1 MPTKDAAPSQ
11 PLQNPDQLNNAIRLT
26 SASSWILL
34 AVLTLC
40 IGAIVIWSMVG
51 RLLVYVHGPGVLELA
66 GGDISVVEATATG
79 EIKEI
84 LVQVGDSVKA
94 GDTMFKVDLTAISA
108 QNDGAR
114 KTLTQQQAELDSYT
128 KTSDRDIKIR
138 KENLD
143 QQIKFLNSYIANQHN
158 NESQLSE
165 IYKSNQ
171 DLFKKGLIAQPV
183 LQQSFERLIDVQQDI
198 GNRVSQIADLK
209 LQQIEFEDSVARYVS
224 ELNIQVAK
232 TQGQLNDL
240 DAQLQFGGA
249 ILAPSSGVVT
259 ELATEVGRVVDEG
272 VELGAIQS
280 GDRTLDAQGYM
291 PIGKGKQVEV
301 GMLAEIS
308 PTSVERN
315 IYGSIRGTVTRVSRL
330 PVTKAVL
337 ENRLGNTSLADQL
350 MAQGA
355 PIGITLRLE
364 EDSAT
369 ESGLRWTSSEGPPV
383 ELSAGT
389 TVDVRVLTEQRRPIT
404 LLLPVLQTWFT
415 VQ

>member
-34 AVLTLC
+34 AVLALC

-108 QNDGAR
+108 QHDGAR

>member
-1 MPTKDAAPSQ
+1 MPKKDAAPTQ

-34 AVLTLC
+34 AVLSLC
-40 IGAIVIWSMVG
+40 IGSIVIWSMVG
-51 RLLVYVHGPGVLELA
+51 RLLVYVHGPGVLELT

-84 LVQVGDSVKA
+84 LVQVGDTVKA
-94 GDTMFKVDLTAISA
+94 GDTMFKVDLTSISA
-108 QNDGAR
+108 QHDGVT
-114 KTLTQQQAELDSYT
+114 KTLTQQQAELDSYE

-138 KENLD
+138 EENLD
-143 QQIKFLNSYIANQHN
+143 QQIKFLNSYIADQHN
-158 NESQLSE
+158 NENQLTE

-198 GNRVSQIADLK
+198 GNRVSQIANLK

-224 ELNIQVAK
+224 ELKIEVAK

-249 ILAPSSGVVT
+249 ILAPSSGIVT

-301 GMLAEIS
+301 GMEAEIS

-337 ENRLGNTSLADQL
+337 ENRLGNASLADQL
-350 MAQGA
+350 MVQGA
-355 PIGITLRLE
+355 PIGITLRLDK
-364 EDSAT
+364 DSAT
-369 ESGLRWTSSEGPPV
+369 DSGLRWTSSEGPPV

-404 LLLPVLQTWFT
+404 LLLPVLQTWFDA
-415 VQ
+415 Q

>member
-1 MPTKDAAPSQ
+1 
-11 PLQNPDQLNNAIRLT
+11 
-26 SASSWILL
+26 
-34 AVLTLC
+34 
-40 IGAIVIWSMVG
+40 MVG

-108 QNDGAR
+108 QHDGAR